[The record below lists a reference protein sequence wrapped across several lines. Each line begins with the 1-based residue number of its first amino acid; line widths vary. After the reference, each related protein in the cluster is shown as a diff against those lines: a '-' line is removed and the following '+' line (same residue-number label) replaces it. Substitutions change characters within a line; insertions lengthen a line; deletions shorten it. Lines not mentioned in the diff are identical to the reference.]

1 MGTIGYLV
9 STGVIAWVALAVLV
23 FEFLIVVAVSRG
35 RAGLLLPM
43 AANALFDACLI
54 LAFHAALTAAGT
66 LTKTIAQRTTAVEIT
81 PGSFTVWW
89 LAELLFAFSIQ
100 RGFEP
105 PQAVTFRRICEIC
118 VICR

>member
-9 STGVIAWVALAVLV
+9 STGVIAWVALGVLV

-43 AANALFDACLI
+43 AANALSGACLI

-66 LTKTIAQRTTAVEIT
+66 TQIAV
-81 PGSFTVWW
+81 W
-89 LAELLFAFSIQ
+89 LAL
-100 RGFEP
+100 GFM
-105 PQAVTFRRICEIC
+105 AHLVDTFMRLRR
-118 VICR
+118 